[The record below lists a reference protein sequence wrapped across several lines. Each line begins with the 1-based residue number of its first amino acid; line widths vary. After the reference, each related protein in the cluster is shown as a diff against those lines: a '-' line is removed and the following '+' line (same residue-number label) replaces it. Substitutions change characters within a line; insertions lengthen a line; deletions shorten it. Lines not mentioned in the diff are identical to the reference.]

1 CPVALTR
8 FGALRDRPLGKSG
21 QPPIWRGP
29 PSPAPGVLMAYDV
42 PEQPPETAGN
52 FVGRIETELLS
63 HRKVLIFGDIN
74 DRLARDVCARLLLL
88 ADRDAD
94 SPIDIFINS
103 PGGHVESVDTIHD
116 MVRFIRSDVCINM
129 IGTGWVA
136 SAGAHIFLAGAKD
149 RRFCLPNT
157 RFLLHQPAG
166 GARRQGAHTQLAR
179 REILRMR
186 ERLVKIISE
195 ETGQPVERINK
206 DIHRNHWM
214 TAEEAIDYGMV
225 ASVIR
230 DPRDIPRS

>member
-1 CPVALTR
+1 
-8 FGALRDRPLGKSG
+8 
-21 QPPIWRGP
+21 
-29 PSPAPGVLMAYDV
+29 MAYDV
-42 PEQPPETAGN
+42 PEQSPEASGSM
-52 FVGRIETELLS
+52 VGRIETELLR

-103 PGGHVESVDTIHD
+103 PGGHVESGDTIHD
-116 MVRFIRSDVCINM
+116 MVLFIRNDVRINM

-166 GARRQGAHTQLAR
+166 GTRGMAADIEIEAK
-179 REILRMR
+179 EILRMR
-186 ERLVKIISE
+186 ERLVRIIAE
-195 ETGQPVERINK
+195 ETGQPIERINK
-206 DIHRNHWM
+206 DIHRNHWL

-225 ASVIR
+225 TTIIR
-230 DPRDIPRS
+230 DPRDIPRD

>member
-1 CPVALTR
+1 
-8 FGALRDRPLGKSG
+8 
-21 QPPIWRGP
+21 
-29 PSPAPGVLMAYDV
+29 MAYDV

-103 PGGHVESVDTIHD
+103 PGGHVESGDTIHD
-116 MVRFIRSDVCINM
+116 MVRFIRSDVRINM

-166 GARRQGAHTQLAR
+166 GTRGMAADIEIEAK
-179 REILRMR
+179 EILRMR
-186 ERLVKIISE
+186 ERLVRIIAE
-195 ETGQPVERINK
+195 ETGQPIERINK
-206 DIHRNHWM
+206 DINRNHWL

-225 ASVIR
+225 TSIIR
-230 DPRDIPRS
+230 DPRDIPKD

>member
-1 CPVALTR
+1 
-8 FGALRDRPLGKSG
+8 
-21 QPPIWRGP
+21 
-29 PSPAPGVLMAYDV
+29 MAYDV

-63 HRKVLIFGDIN
+63 HRKVLIFGDII

-103 PGGHVESVDTIHD
+103 PGGHVESGDTIHD
-116 MVRFIRSDVCINM
+116 MVRFSRSDVRINM

-166 GARRQGAHTQLAR
+166 GTRGMAADIEIEAK
-179 REILRMR
+179 EILRMR
-186 ERLVKIISE
+186 ERLVRIIAE
-195 ETGQPVERINK
+195 ETGQPIERINK
-206 DIHRNHWM
+206 DIHRNHWL
-214 TAEEAIDYGMV
+214 TADEAIDYGMV
-225 ASVIR
+225 TSVIR
-230 DPRDIPRS
+230 DPRDIPRD